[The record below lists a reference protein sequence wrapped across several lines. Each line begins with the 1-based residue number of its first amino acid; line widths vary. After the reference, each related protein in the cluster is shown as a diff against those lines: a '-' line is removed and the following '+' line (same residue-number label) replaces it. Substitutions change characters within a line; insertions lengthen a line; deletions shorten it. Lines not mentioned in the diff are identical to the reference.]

1 MDSRLLIFS
10 LSIFIW
16 DGGESCSYPEY
27 IQNTTWR
34 DNTKGRVTYGVNTME
49 GWAFTAFSQLISDW
63 ECFLSDNHFIVS
75 RSSTTIKVFGAEVY
89 AYLCQK
95 PSLIGENAIYYY
107 AMTDEEENAGKERVH
122 VTAADVSEVCTVCN
136 PKSSPTDEEFR
147 VLLREGTSEAPPL
160 SGTLVVGC
168 NPCVLQCDLPG
179 SPPIPTT
186 TTPQP
191 IRKSATVTRKKPPIK
206 ATETDD
212 EKIKHTANAGV
223 VVGIVIAV
231 LALLSIAIGGTV
243 WYFRFKK

>member
-1 MDSRLLIFS
+1 MYRERINADKYSKSNPTIRLWQF
-10 LSIFIW
+10 
-16 DGGESCSYPEY
+16 
-27 IQNTTWR
+27 
-34 DNTKGRVTYGVNTME
+34 VN
-49 GWAFTAFSQLISDW
+49 
-63 ECFLSDNHFIVS
+63 FL
-75 RSSTTIKVFGAEVY
+75 
-89 AYLCQK
+89 L
-95 PSLIGENAIYYY
+95 LL
-107 AMTDEEENAGKERVH
+107 H
-122 VTAADVSEVCTVCN
+122 VI
-136 PKSSPTDEEFR
+136 
-147 VLLREGTSEAPPL
+147 GTSEAPPL

-191 IRKSATVTRKKPPIK
+191 IRKSAKVTRKKPPIK

-243 WYFRFKK
+243 WYFRFKKW

>member
-147 VLLREGTSEAPPL
+147 VLLREGEEARDLVIQRNEPVRRRHCPERWLLAAIPVFYSAISPDPHPYRLPPL
-160 SGTLVVGC
+160 PSPSV
-168 NPCVLQCDLPG
+168 NQLQSQEKSRQLK
-179 SPPIPTT
+179 
-186 TTPQP
+186 PQKQTMK
-191 IRKSATVTRKKPPIK
+191 R
-206 ATETDD
+206 
-212 EKIKHTANAGV
+212 
-223 VVGIVIAV
+223 
-231 LALLSIAIGGTV
+231 
-243 WYFRFKK
+243 